1 MGKMTMEEETL
12 SKTQIKKGI
21 ALIVFFILFRAL
33 ITQFFGFESINVSLE
48 AILVLLIMFI
58 VGSLGLVYVG
68 FTKWVRIDLKKW
80 WYNGQKL
87 KGDIGWGILGFIM
100 VLTSVIGLVLA
111 ISMFGFVSSGSQTT
125 QTVPSSPSEI
135 LLMLF
140 FGFAIASF
148 QEETLFRGFLQ
159 NVLTE
164 RVGKWLGNVLQAAI
178 FSIAHIGYFPL
189 NAWPLFI
196 LAFLVGIVFGWLKM
210 KRGTLIVPGIAHGFF
225 G

>member
-1 MGKMTMEEETL
+1 MGKMNMEEDKLTH
-12 SKTQIKKGI
+12 TQIKKGI
-21 ALIVFFILFRAL
+21 ALIVFFVLFRAL
-33 ITQFFGFESINVSLE
+33 ITQVFDFESIQVSLE
-48 AILVLLIMFI
+48 SILILFIMFL

-68 FTKWVRIDLKKW
+68 FSRWVGVDLKKW
-80 WYNGQKL
+80 WYNRQKL
-87 KGDIGWGILGFIM
+87 AGDIGWGVLGFII
-100 VLTSVIGLVLA
+100 VQILTLVIVVALFMLFFPPA
-111 ISMFGFVSSGSQTT
+111 EMLTPQTIP
-125 QTVPSSPSEI
+125 PSAGEI

-140 FGFAIASF
+140 FGFAIASI

-189 NAWPLFI
+189 NVWPLFI
-196 LAFLVGIVFGWLKM
+196 LAFLLGIVFGWLKI
-210 KRGTLIVPGIAHGFF
+210 KRGTLIVPGIAHGLF